1 MTCAG
6 TGQIGDW
13 RLDPLS
19 GDLDGPAGR
28 VRLEPKLLDLLR
40 MLAEAEGQVL
50 GHAELLQALWPGM
63 IVGDDTIARSI
74 SRLRRALDDDAR
86 APRYIETLP
95 KRGYR
100 LLAPVRRPAADE
112 PGEGQAT
119 SNLHGDRLRP
129 LWIVLAILFAVMA
142 AGSFGAYWWSI
153 TRTPEP
159 LAEPERTAESELL
172 ARADDHYAQY
182 QFPDN
187 EAALLLYERVLQ
199 LRPDHPPALAGLAN
213 ALVQKAMRWPQG
225 GEAGTEFTRLR
236 DALAAGHLQ
245 SEPGRRLL
253 DRARGLAEEAIR
265 VDPGSTIALRAY
277 GLAASAQ
284 EDFDAALD
292 AYRRALD
299 IDPEAWAC

>member
-1 MTCAG
+1 
-6 TGQIGDW
+6 
-13 RLDPLS
+13 
-19 GDLDGPAGR
+19 
-28 VRLEPKLLDLLR
+28 
-40 MLAEAEGQVL
+40 MLF
-50 GHAELLQALWPGM
+50 
-63 IVGDDTIARSI
+63 RS
-74 SRLRRALDDDAR
+74 
-86 APRYIETLP
+86 
-95 KRGYR
+95 
-100 LLAPVRRPAADE
+100 
-112 PGEGQAT
+112 
-119 SNLHGDRLRP
+119 
-129 LWIVLAILFAVMA
+129 
-142 AGSFGAYWWSI
+142 
-153 TRTPEP
+153 
-159 LAEPERTAESELL
+159 
-172 ARADDHYAQY
+172 